1 MRAFDG
7 PLFSC
12 ENQVF
17 VFLLLSI
24 VRDSAENSIHAW
36 LYQLDFLHNHITL
49 GIETK
54 KLLDKLR
61 QPPYHETEGIQLSSS
76 VQIKQQENNVVG
88 VLFLIFC
95 TMCTLCLHNISGF
108 LPI

>member
-1 MRAFDG
+1 MLVEQKDNIKYNCWCHPSSMERQK
-7 PLFSC
+7 S
-12 ENQVF
+12 
-17 VFLLLSI
+17 
-24 VRDSAENSIHAW
+24 
-36 LYQLDFLHNHITL
+36 
-49 GIETK
+49 
-54 KLLDKLR
+54 LDKLH

>member
-1 MRAFDG
+1 MI
-7 PLFSC
+7 LK
-12 ENQVF
+12 VF
-17 VFLLLSI
+17 IYL
-24 VRDSAENSIHAW
+24 
-36 LYQLDFLHNHITL
+36 Q
-49 GIETK
+49 
-54 KLLDKLR
+54 
-61 QPPYHETEGIQLSSS
+61 S

>member
-1 MRAFDG
+1 M
-7 PLFSC
+7 
-12 ENQVF
+12 
-17 VFLLLSI
+17 
-24 VRDSAENSIHAW
+24 
-36 LYQLDFLHNHITL
+36 
-49 GIETK
+49 
-54 KLLDKLR
+54 LDKLR
-61 QPPYHETEGIQLSSS
+61 QPPYHGIEGIQLSSS

>member
-1 MRAFDG
+1 M
-7 PLFSC
+7 
-12 ENQVF
+12 EV
-17 VFLLLSI
+17 
-24 VRDSAENSIHAW
+24 NS
-36 LYQLDFLHNHITL
+36 LDFLYSFWQQPL
-49 GIETK
+49 ETK
-54 KLLDKLR
+54 NFLDKLR
-61 QPPYHETEGIQLSSS
+61 QPPYHDSEGIQLSSS